1 MSFVAKRFDVSP
13 DVLLDVFTV
22 SNPIGES
29 IVANRVYR
37 NFHVSLSDRVTY
49 VDLVELEIL
58 NFNVIICMG

>member
-13 DVLLDVFTV
+13 DVLLGAFSV

-37 NFHVSLSDRVTY
+37 NFHVSLSHRVTY
-49 VDLVELEIL
+49 VDLVELEML
-58 NFNVIICMG
+58 NFNVIIGMD

>member
-37 NFHVSLSDRVTY
+37 NFHVSLSHRVTY
-49 VDLVELEIL
+49 VDLVELEML
-58 NFNVIICMG
+58 NFNVIIGMD